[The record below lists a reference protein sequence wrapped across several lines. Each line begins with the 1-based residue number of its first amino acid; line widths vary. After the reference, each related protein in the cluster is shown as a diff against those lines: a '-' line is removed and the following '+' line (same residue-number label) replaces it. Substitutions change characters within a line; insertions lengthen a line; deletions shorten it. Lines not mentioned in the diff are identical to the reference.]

1 MGSEMCIRDST
12 YCGTEGD
19 QSALDV
25 LSPLFHAIGAQTVAI
40 RREAKVLYHA
50 GAVFASNYL
59 VTLLDTA
66 LQTYAQAGI
75 PQDVALKMMAALVRE
90 TSENVL
96 QSGPEQALTG
106 PIARKDISTVIRQYR
121 AVQAWD
127 KRYGKLYKQ
136 MGKLTAQLAQRK
148 RKQQV
153 R

>member
-1 MGSEMCIRDST
+1 M
-12 YCGTEGD
+12 
-19 QSALDV
+19 
-25 LSPLFHAIGAQTVAI
+25 
-40 RREAKVLYHA
+40 LYHA